1 MKIIVAGTRSFDNYA
16 LVCKI
21 LNRLKNVE
29 VVCGEARG
37 ADALGKKFAIENGLV
52 VHSFPADWDSHGK
65 SAGYKRNEQ
74 MAKFADSCIVFWDGV
89 SKGSKHMIDL
99 AQRYGLKTLVVRY
112 DKF

>member
-1 MKIIVAGTRSFDNYA
+1 
-16 LVCKI
+16 
-21 LNRLKNVE
+21 
-29 VVCGEARG
+29 
-37 ADALGKKFAIENGLV
+37 
-52 VHSFPADWDSHGK
+52 
-65 SAGYKRNEQ
+65 